1 MKVQWNFDTVLNII
15 MVIALV
21 TLTIVWIRTT
31 KKPGNLEDL
40 IENENSYVA
49 LINEDALEHYKH
61 HVESVHPQYNRE
73 GKAYY
78 AHVLAS
84 VKVLDSA
91 HARIQQAASFG
102 NREDSVLNQLTGI
115 EKLLDNLFADYLKL
129 RKTFEPD
136 TLNGTSHDRRGSIQ
150 YYEEISEGK
159 KLFNDFKN
167 NLATHPWNRV
177 PPELQTLM
185 LHDLENQYF
194 EFIVSFDTYPYS
206 FIYLSDDR
214 EVSKTKLPKGTLKF
228 TPPKEMVLYE
238 KKRIQV
244 QISKRQQQEF
254 MAKAKAEGN
263 IIDSVTVSDIMTVK
277 LMGEDFEIIPLD
289 DEEQGV
295 TEQGYTQ
302 WEFDITPK
310 ESGTLDLY
318 VKAGIVYAVP
328 GLGLTKK
335 SFPVYERRIEV
346 HASPVKRFA
355 SFMTERWEF
364 LITTFLI
371 PALSW
376 GYSRIRRSLV
386 KNTNEAK

>member
-1 MKVQWNFDTVLNII
+1 MKVQWNFDTALNII

-21 TLTIVWIRTT
+21 ALTIVWIRTT
-31 KKPGNLEDL
+31 KSPGNLEDL
-40 IENENSYVA
+40 IENESSYVA
-49 LINEDALEHYKH
+49 LINADALEHYKDR
-61 HVESVHPQYNRE
+61 VESVHPQYNRE

-78 AHVLAS
+78 AHVLTS
-84 VKVLDSA
+84 VKVLDSV

-102 NREDSVLNQLTGI
+102 NREDSVSNQLTGI

-150 YYEEISEGK
+150 YYQETSEGK
-159 KLFNDFKN
+159 KLFNDFNN
-167 NLATHPWNRV
+167 NLATHPWNSA

-185 LHDLENQYF
+185 LHDLENQYL

-206 FIYLSDDR
+206 FLYLSDDR
-214 EVSKTKLPKGTLKF
+214 EVSKTKLSKGTLKF

-254 MAKAKAEGN
+254 MAKAIAEGN
-263 IIDSVTVSDIMTVK
+263 TIDSVAVSDIMTVK
-277 LMGEDFEIIPLD
+277 LLGEDFEIVPLD

-302 WEFDITPK
+302 WEFDINPK

-328 GLGLTKK
+328 GLGMTKK
-335 SFPVYERRIEV
+335 SFPVYERKIEV

-364 LITTFLI
+364 LISTFLI
-371 PALSW
+371 PVLSW
-376 GYSRIRRSLV
+376 GYSRIRKSR
-386 KNTNEAK
+386 AKKSSETK